1 MKLMEHQRK
10 VFSGAPTSIFQLGL
24 LQLLLLLPLLDFN
37 HVMGEGKDRKRDQE
51 LTIEREREREGEGE
65 GERKKVRKEDLGVGE
80 DDDDDGG

>member
-51 LTIEREREREGEGE
+51 LTIERERERERGRGRGREE
-65 GERKKVRKEDLGVGE
+65 ESKKGRFRSRGR
-80 DDDDDGG
+80 